1 MIVAFTFLLVR
12 GDPGESRVPGAD
24 NESEGEY
31 PLDSGAAGCRRLRV
45 APERPLTC
53 HYMSEAPG
61 GSAGSGHGF
70 DPEEHEALL
79 RRIREFL
86 RHGGAAE
93 AGVEEWGEF
102 AAQLRFLREELPS
115 EERQALLERWD
126 RVLLRAL
133 PDLALTNDQ
142 RENVLLALEAAAA
155 EGAAWAALED
165 RAPPEH
171 AFGVAPVIR
180 PAVWTLEWESP
191 GGEEESERREDEALV
206 LTGADSR
213 TEARFVLADRLVL
226 AHLAADVRGLLSDN
240 QSLPAFPEA
249 EPPTG
254 LPSLRV
260 DAEAGFACTGFSIR
274 GMPAIG
280 IQASRND
287 APIAFLVMDTE
298 QLGDLLERAR
308 ELLGTN
314 T

>member
-1 MIVAFTFLLVR
+1 
-12 GDPGESRVPGAD
+12 
-24 NESEGEY
+24 
-31 PLDSGAAGCRRLRV
+31 
-45 APERPLTC
+45 
-53 HYMSEAPG
+53 MSEAPG
-61 GSAGSGHGF
+61 GSAGSGHGS

-102 AAQLRFLREELPS
+102 AAQLRFLREELPN
-115 EERQALLERWD
+115 EERTALLERWD
-126 RVLLRAL
+126 RVLVRAL
-133 PDLALTNDQ
+133 PDLTLPSDQ

-165 RAPPEH
+165 RPPLEGP
-171 AFGVAPVIR
+171 AGLAPVVR
-180 PAVWTLEWESP
+180 AAVWTLDWESQ
-191 GGEEESERREDEALV
+191 GGEEEGEHRDDEALV
-206 LTGADSR
+206 LTAADVR

-226 AHLAADVRGLLSDN
+226 AHLAADVRGLLSEG
-240 QSLPAFPEA
+240 QSLPAVPEA
-249 EPPTG
+249 EQPAG

-287 APIAFLVMDTE
+287 PPLAFLVLDGE
-298 QLGDLLERAR
+298 QLAELLERAR
-308 ELLGTN
+308 ELLGTSA
-314 T
+314 